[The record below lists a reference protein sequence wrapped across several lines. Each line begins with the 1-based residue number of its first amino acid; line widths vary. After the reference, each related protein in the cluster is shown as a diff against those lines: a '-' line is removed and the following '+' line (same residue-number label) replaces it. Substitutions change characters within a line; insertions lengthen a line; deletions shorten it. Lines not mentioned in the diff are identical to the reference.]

1 MIVLVFGIQGS
12 GKSTHAHFIANRLNL
27 PYVSTGD
34 ILREL
39 EKQPSEIGRKVQRLM
54 EKGIII
60 PDEITIP
67 ALENYIKEK
76 NIDDNFLIEGFP
88 RTLPQVEMFKRKVD
102 LVFEIVVPEEVA
114 IERLK
119 SRGRYDD
126 VEDSIKMRLSLFKEK
141 TLPVIEFY
149 KKSGTK
155 VFVIKNDKSIEEVQ
169 KEIDELLKNQS
180 RN

>member
-12 GKSTHAHFIANRLNL
+12 GKSTHAHFIANKLDL

-34 ILREL
+34 ILRKVEKEPTEL
-39 EKQPSEIGRKVQRLM
+39 GKKVRSLM
-54 EKGIII
+54 EKGMII
-60 PDEITIP
+60 PDEITVP
-67 ALENYIKEK
+67 ALENYLKEN
-76 NIDDNFLIEGFP
+76 NISGKFLMEGFP
-88 RTLPQVEMFKRKVD
+88 RTIEQVKLFDRKVD
-102 LVFEIVVPEEVA
+102 MVFEIVVPEKTA

-126 VEDSIKMRLSLFKEK
+126 IEDSIKTRLSLFKEK

-149 KKSGTK
+149 KTSGTK
-155 VFVIKNDKSIEEVQ
+155 VFVINNEKNIEEVQ

>member
-27 PYVSTGD
+27 PYISTGD

-39 EKQPSEIGRKVQRLM
+39 EKQPTETGKRVRSLM
-54 EKGIII
+54 EKGMII
-60 PDEITIP
+60 PDEITVP
-67 ALENYIKEK
+67 ALEDYLKEN
-76 NIDDNFLIEGFP
+76 NISENFLIEGFP
-88 RTLPQVEMFKRKVD
+88 RTMEQVKLFNRKID
-102 LVFEIVVPEEVA
+102 MVFEIVVPEETA
-114 IERLK
+114 IARLK

-126 VEDSIKMRLSLFKEK
+126 IEDSINTRFNLFKEK

-155 VFVIKNDKSIEEVQ
+155 VFVINNEKSIDQVQ